1 MKDEYEDRDN
11 WIGYDYK
18 KFVMDLEHGREI
30 EFSYKKSQYSITHWQ
45 EGWIFG
51 VDSPPEKKE
60 RSDYYKDVH
69 DLLKIIK
76 IEGKTLEQLFEENEL
91 TKDNI
96 IHVY

>member
-30 EFSYKKSQYSITHWQ
+30 EFSYKNGHYAINNWQ
-45 EGWIFG
+45 EGWQYG
-51 VDSPPEKKE
+51 ANTPEKKE
-60 RSDYYKDVH
+60 GSDYYKDVH

-76 IEGKTLEQLFEENEL
+76 IEGKTLEQLFDENEL

-96 IHVY
+96 IHIF